1 MSPRDLNGK
10 AFLRAN
16 TYPMS
21 SPRTS
26 IPRPLSEATEIFD
39 TDGEDDSEFEEA
51 PAMLYQPSSPRD
63 SMNSVSR
70 SRRCLCA
77 RSLTVKQDGSRRRSQ
92 TTVSSYEEAPTP
104 DSSSGRSRRIPFPL
118 DLRPVEGPKGP
129 HLFRSSQ
136 ISTDSSFDYA
146 LQMSPL
152 LPKHSPPRAET
163 AFSQST
169 VTPITQQPELS
180 FSIDAIMSRSPVD
193 LSDAEVEIRKWNPT
207 QVIDWMVDTGIDE
220 TVIECFEIND
230 ISGAVLMDLQFED
243 LKEIG
248 IQSFG
253 KRHQLWNAISAVQ
266 GKEGIAPEPTPFQ
279 DTSRPCTTNT
289 RRSPEVCETPIDCEN
304 MTPIEPGRTKKRR
317 GRKAPKAQELTTPME
332 SVSIVAIEQLLPKP
346 HTCNKGEDCAK
357 WRKQQRELKLLHA
370 ENGIGRFPIS
380 PTKGGRIFVH
390 GDPGNAHTAMN
401 IVPRE
406 IERQAEE
413 FYEPH
418 SEVIPSMVASSDVFN
433 PNQLPAFALHEA
445 MLQQVDKRDP
455 QENVKHFLNFQHLQ
469 SPTSPMRDLHLD
481 GTLTPIERPAT
492 SPPQRLAYEPLP
504 LFPAE
509 HIMPFHAQ
517 QPVLQPPQQT
527 PGPHHNLKALPRL
540 AIPRSASAAPQT
552 NHFVPPETSNVICR
566 STTASPGAI
575 YRLGT
580 PASEMDVPITFD
592 NAGPVERDSSQSVP
606 PGMQFREPQQLTRSH
621 SRAQAWH
628 RPSFALPAV
637 KENEVFSPV
646 SDDSNRRPSR
656 SSRTESAPSIS
667 TRKTSTDSTSS
678 STTSNKARDP
688 AHHSPQT
695 QHFGYGEDCSHAG
708 WMRKRKTKLLRHE
721 WQDAHFRLNGTQL
734 AMHSSARPNAAAL
747 DTIDVDNYAVAC
759 STAPSSSKLS
769 AAFKTL
775 HLRSDSSKGSGA
787 AGADPAP
794 FAFQL
799 VPNRENFGAGASS
812 AAVGKSGSSGNG
824 KTHHFAVKQ
833 KDERIDWMRE
843 LMLAKALQQ
852 KGKGYEVEVY
862 GDGERI

>member
-1 MSPRDLNGK
+1 
-10 AFLRAN
+10 
-16 TYPMS
+16 
-21 SPRTS
+21 
-26 IPRPLSEATEIFD
+26 
-39 TDGEDDSEFEEA
+39 
-51 PAMLYQPSSPRD
+51 
-63 SMNSVSR
+63 
-70 SRRCLCA
+70 
-77 RSLTVKQDGSRRRSQ
+77 
-92 TTVSSYEEAPTP
+92 
-104 DSSSGRSRRIPFPL
+104 
-118 DLRPVEGPKGP
+118 VEGPKGP

-152 LPKHSPPRAET
+152 LPKQPPPRTET

-169 VTPITQQPELS
+169 VTPVTQQPGIS
-180 FSIDAIMSRSPVD
+180 FSIDAIMNKSPID
-193 LSDAEVEIRKWNPT
+193 QSDAEVEIRKWNPT

-289 RRSPEVCETPIDCEN
+289 RRSPSRNREACETPIDCD
-304 MTPIEPGRTKKRR
+304 MTPIEPGRSKKRR
-317 GRKAPKAQELTTPME
+317 GRKAPKAQEITTPME

-346 HTCNKGEDCAK
+346 HNCNKGEDCAK

-390 GDPGNAHTAMN
+390 GDPGNASTAMN

-406 IERQAEE
+406 VERQTEE
-413 FYEPH
+413 SYEPH
-418 SEVIPSMVASSDVFN
+418 SEVIPSIVASSDVFN

-455 QENVKHFLNFQHLQ
+455 QENVKHFLNFQHMQ
-469 SPTSPMRDLHLD
+469 SPTSPMQDQYLD

-492 SPPQRLAYEPLP
+492 SPPQRRAYEPLP

-509 HIMPFHAQ
+509 HVMPFHAQ

-527 PGPHHNLKALPRL
+527 QGPHHNLKALPKL

-552 NHFVPPETSNVICR
+552 NHVKSPETANVVCR
-566 STTASPGAI
+566 STTASPSAI

-580 PASEMDVPITFD
+580 PASEMDVPVTFQ
-592 NAGPVERDSSQSVP
+592 NAGPIERDSSQSVP
-606 PGMQFREPQQLTRSH
+606 PGMQYREPQQLARSH
-621 SRAQAWH
+621 SRAQPWH

-637 KENEVFSPV
+637 KEGEVFSPV
-646 SDDSNRRPSR
+646 SDDSKRRPSH
-656 SSRTESAPSIS
+656 SSRTESAPSVS

-678 STTSNKARDP
+678 SSTFSNKAKDP

-721 WQDAHFRLNGTQL
+721 WQEAHFRLNGTQL
-734 AMHSSARPNAAAL
+734 AMHSNARPNAAAL

-775 HLRSDSSKGSGA
+775 HLRSDSKGNGA
-787 AGADPAP
+787 SGADPAP

-799 VPNRENFGAGASS
+799 VPNREGLGAGASS
-812 AAVGKSGSSGNG
+812 AAVSSKKAVAASSSSNG
-824 KTHHFAVKQ
+824 KTHHFAVRQ

-862 GDGERI
+862 GDGERT

>member
-1 MSPRDLNGK
+1 MRHVDL
-10 AFLRAN
+10 
-16 TYPMS
+16 T
-21 SPRTS
+21 T
-26 IPRPLSEATEIFD
+26 TQ
-39 TDGEDDSEFEEA
+39 DD
-51 PAMLYQPSSPRD
+51 
-63 SMNSVSR
+63 
-70 SRRCLCA
+70 
-77 RSLTVKQDGSRRRSQ
+77 SRRRSQ

-136 ISTDSSFDYA
+136 SSTDSSFDQT

-152 LPKHSPPRAET
+152 LPKHPPPRAET

-169 VTPITQQPELS
+169 VTPVTQQPGIS
-180 FSIDAIMSRSPVD
+180 FSIDAIMSRSPID
-193 LSDAEVEIRKWNPT
+193 QNDAEVAIRKWNPT

-220 TVIECFEIND
+220 TVIECFEKND

-253 KRHQLWNAISAVQ
+253 KRHNLWNAISAVQ

-289 RRSPEVCETPIDCEN
+289 RRSPSRSREACETPIDCD

-317 GRKAPKAQELTTPME
+317 GRKAPKAQEITTPME

-346 HTCNKGEDCAK
+346 HTCNKGEDCSK

-390 GDPGNAHTAMN
+390 GDPGNASTAMN

-406 IERQAEE
+406 VERQAEE
-413 FYEPH
+413 AYEPH
-418 SEVIPSMVASSDVFN
+418 SEVIPSIVASSDVFN

-455 QENVKHFLNFQHLQ
+455 QENVKHFLNFQHMQ
-469 SPTSPMRDLHLD
+469 SPTSPMQDQYLD

-492 SPPQRLAYEPLP
+492 SPPQRRAYEPLP
-504 LFPAE
+504 LFPEE
-509 HIMPFHAQ
+509 HIMPFHAH

-527 PGPHHNLKALPRL
+527 PGPHQNLKALPKL
-540 AIPRSASAAPQT
+540 AIPRSASAAPQI
-552 NHFVPPETSNVICR
+552 NHVMSPEASNMICR

-580 PASEMDVPITFD
+580 PASEMDVPITYQ
-592 NAGPVERDSSQSVP
+592 NTGPIERDSSQSVP

-621 SRAQAWH
+621 SRAQPWH

-646 SDDSNRRPSR
+646 SATTKTRPST

-667 TRKTSTDSTSS
+667 TRKTSTDSTTSS
-678 STTSNKARDP
+678 SSSKKAKDP
-688 AHHSPQT
+688 SHHSPQT
-695 QHFGYGEDCSHAG
+695 QHFGYGETCSHAG

-721 WQDAHFRLNGTQL
+721 WHEAHFRLNGTQL
-734 AMHSSARPNAAAL
+734 AMHASARPNAAAL

-775 HLRSDSSKGSGA
+775 HLRGGSDGKGSSGGGVSS
-787 AGADPAP
+787 GADPAP

-799 VPNRENFGAGASS
+799 VPNRENGSGAGAGASS
-812 AAVGKSGSSGNG
+812 SSASVNGKKPATGGPGGSNSSGNG
-824 KTHHFAVKQ
+824 KTHHFAVRQ